1 MTDYSDDD
9 NDFED
14 TEAFKLYRHTDPHTS
29 KEAAFLLDT
38 HKARKFV
45 LQVVK
50 EAGIDGLTIP
60 EMQRKYPRFTGGT
73 ISSRPN
79 ELKKEG
85 KIFYTGETRAPFNG
99 EGRQAQ
105 IMRAAKYKKHF
116 REDGTRCF
124 PTGNPR
130 SELNKK

>member
-1 MTDYSDDD
+1 M
-9 NDFED
+9 
-14 TEAFKLYRHTDPHTS
+14 
-29 KEAAFLLDT
+29 DT

-85 KIFYTGETRAPFNG
+85 KIFQKNISV
-99 EGRQAQ
+99 Q
-105 IMRAAKYKKHF
+105 
-116 REDGTRCF
+116 
-124 PTGNPR
+124 
-130 SELNKK
+130 EL